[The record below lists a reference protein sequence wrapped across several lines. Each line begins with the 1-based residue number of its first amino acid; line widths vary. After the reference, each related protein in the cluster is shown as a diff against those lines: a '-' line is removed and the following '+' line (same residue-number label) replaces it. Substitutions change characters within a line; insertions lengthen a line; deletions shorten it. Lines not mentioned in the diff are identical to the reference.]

1 MSNKIILKK
10 SSVTDKAPVAGD
22 LSFGEL
28 ALNYADGKL
37 YYKTPTNEID
47 YFLSGDLI
55 VGPTG
60 PQGPV
65 GATGTQGPTGAQGAT
80 GPTGAQGMPGEVGA
94 TGLQGIPGTPGATG
108 PTGAQGPQ
116 GLQGLQ
122 GPQGAAGAQGPQ
134 GETGA
139 QGAQGLQGVQ
149 GPQGLQGP
157 TGPQGAAGLNSTVP
171 GPTGPTGPVNDSN
184 VYTGIEVDTF
194 TADGSTTSYTLSAQP
209 ISKDYVMVML
219 QATLQPRSA
228 YSVSGSTLTF
238 TQAPTSGAIIEV
250 TIFTIA
256 GTLVGPTG
264 PQGLQG
270 VQGIQGTTG
279 ATGAAG
285 SAGPT
290 GPQGFTGLTGAQ
302 GAAGPTGPQGL
313 QGAAGPTGPQGLTG
327 ATGVAGPTGPQ
338 GLTGATGPQG
348 LQGVAGPTGATG
360 AAGPTIY
367 PSAGLAV
374 STGTA
379 WNTSIAA
386 PAGALVGTTDT
397 QTLQAKTL
405 DNPTITNGYTEETLV
420 ANVASTYT
428 ISLADG
434 TVQFLTLTAASCT
447 FTFPTPVAGRSFMLF
462 LKQDASG
469 GKTVVFPATVLWP
482 DNAAPTITSAA
493 NKRDKF
499 VFTADGTNWLG
510 SNAGQNYN

>member
-10 SSVTDKAPVAGD
+10 SSVVAKAPVADD

-37 YYKTPTNEID
+37 YYKTPTNEVD

-65 GATGTQGPTGAQGAT
+65 GATGVMGPTGAQGAT
-80 GPTGAQGMPGEVGA
+80 GPTGPQGIAGETGA
-94 TGLQGIPGTPGATG
+94 TGLQGIPGIAGATG
-108 PTGAQGPQ
+108 PTGAQGAQ

-122 GPQGAAGAQGPQ
+122 GSQGAAGPQGPQ
-134 GETGA
+134 GEAGQ

-157 TGPQGAAGLNSTVP
+157 TGPAGTAGLDSTVA
-171 GPTGPTGPVNDSN
+171 GPTGPTGPVNDSSL
-184 VYTGIEVDTF
+184 YTGIEVDTF
-194 TADGSTTSYTLSAQP
+194 TADGSTTSYTLSTQP
-209 ISKDYVMVML
+209 INKDYVMVML

-238 TQAPTSGAIIEV
+238 TQAPTSGALIEV
-250 TIFTIA
+250 TVFTVA

-264 PQGLQG
+264 PQGTQG
-270 VQGIQGTTG
+270 VQGIQGIAG
-279 ATGAAG
+279 ATGPTG
-285 SAGPT
+285 STGPT
-290 GPQGFTGLTGAQ
+290 GPQGSTGLTGPT
-302 GAAGPTGPQGL
+302 GAAGQNSTVVGPTGPQGL
-313 QGAAGPTGPQGLTG
+313 QGPTGT
-327 ATGVAGPTGPQ
+327 
-338 GLTGATGPQG
+338 
-348 LQGVAGPTGATG
+348 TG

-379 WNTSIAA
+379 WNTSIAV
-386 PAGALVGTTDT
+386 PVGALVGTTDT

-420 ANVASTYT
+420 ANVASSYT
-428 ISLADG
+428 INLNDG

-447 FTFPTPVAGRSFMLF
+447 FTFPTPTAGKSFMLF
-462 LKQDASG
+462 LRQDGAG
-469 GKTVVFPATVLWP
+469 GRAVLFPGTVLWP
-482 DNAAPTITSAA
+482 DNIVPAITNIA